1 MSMHAP
7 LLHSRAAFSPRGNFR
22 DANSPTEIGRN
33 PIVAKY
39 QRSQVNH
46 HDAPDV
52 IPVSALLSAIGSVR
66 SDTPLQ
72 DH

>member
-1 MSMHAP
+1 MSTHTP
-7 LLHSRAAFSPRGNFR
+7 LLHSRAAFGPCVNFR
-22 DANSPTEIGRN
+22 DANSRLGSAVIPLLPNTNE
-33 PIVAKY
+33 AK
-39 QRSQVNH
+39 VNH